1 MSAIWGLI
9 TDFSF
14 KFAALL
20 VPWIVRRFYGPE
32 RLTSAI
38 QIRVMNEGDGIVFN
52 CGELPNVRIW
62 LRVTNLSPVDIE
74 FDRIFGHVY
83 YGSQLAEFQDLQ
95 HRRIRNAA
103 ESEFL
108 LEAALSG
115 EHVNFLRRNRNQQG
129 FDTSL
134 SLSAV
139 VKSRLHTYQL
149 PFRQV
154 RAKNVAFINC
164 NAP

>member
-1 MSAIWGLI
+1 MRELL
-9 TDFSF
+9 TDFLF
-14 KFAALL
+14 KLAALIL
-20 VPWIVRRFYGPE
+20 PWVVKRFYGTE
-32 RLTSAI
+32 KLSSDI
-38 QIRVMNEGDGIVFN
+38 KIRVMNEGDGIVFN

-62 LRVTNLSPVDIE
+62 LRVTNLSPIEIE

-95 HRRIRNAA
+95 HRRIPTAG

-108 LEAALSG
+108 IEISLNV
-115 EHVNFLRRNRNQQG
+115 EHVSFLRRNRHQQG
-129 FDTSL
+129 FETSL
-134 SLSAV
+134 SLSAFV
-139 VKSRLHTYQL
+139 ESRLHNYQL

-154 RAKNVAFINC
+154 RAKNVSFINC